1 MPATVIVNML
11 TVVHKDSGG
20 ISMIFPDVCKTPSP
34 AGPIPLPYPNIAKSQ
49 DTDAG
54 SSSVKMDG
62 NPIMLK
68 SSSFMLS
75 AGDEAGS
82 AMGVVSNKI
91 KGKAYPKLYSFDVKV
106 DGENVFRLTDIM
118 LQNGGSPT
126 NTPPGTEVQAPGA
139 SNPAGKGK
147 DPEIPQVTKL
157 AWAKTEGC
165 CGDEIE
171 LDAET
176 KSFAAGATLPI
187 NVVRKAPGEAH
198 SSKQEVAAY
207 FKVPISGDKGK
218 FKWIARRGRFAKE
231 VKLTAEQ
238 LFFKGTRDSNL
249 LTLKTAPDAKEL
261 IGPNNVKTPQFIQS
275 VVNGAK
281 TWVANKNAAGQVVNY
296 GWEVCYQA
304 EIKNGIFT
312 ITRKVNFKL
321 IGDASASNKQ
331 KKRWKNEIE
340 EVWNKQFKIHRKDCK
355 RGDTCDCYSEQGCCA
370 FAIHIV
376 CEWGAGHGKQVEL
389 HEGANKA
396 SGWGTPLWWYSHT
409 WWEEAS
415 GVPATVRA
423 HEFGHQIG
431 MYDEYPAGAC
441 DPLRLYTNVP
451 ASIMSSGR
459 TVYERHFKDFHAW
472 FKTKA
477 GTVLGD
483 TKLLKMR

>member
-1 MPATVIVNML
+1 MPATVIVNSL

-20 ISMIFPDVCKTPSP
+20 MSMIFPDVCKTPSP
-34 AGPIPLPYPNIAKSQ
+34 AGPIPMPYPNVAKSQ

-75 AGDEAGS
+75 TGDEAGS

-106 DGENVFRLTDIM
+106 DGDNVFRLTDIM

-126 NTPPGTEVQAPGA
+126 NTPPGTEVQSPGA
-139 SNPAGKGK
+139 ANPAGPGT
-147 DPEIPQVTKL
+147 DPEVPQVTKL
-157 AWAKTEGC
+157 AWAKQEGC

-176 KSFAAGATLPI
+176 KNFPGGAKLPI
-187 NVVRKAPGEAH
+187 NVVRKAPGDAH
-198 SSKQEVAAY
+198 GTTQEGADH
-207 FKVPISGDKGK
+207 FEIPISGDKGNV
-218 FKWIARRGRFAKE
+218 KWIARRGRFEKE

-238 LFFKGTRDSNL
+238 LFYKGTRDSNQ
-249 LTLKTAPDAKEL
+249 LTLKTAPDAKQL
-261 IGPNNVKTPQFIQS
+261 VGPFQRTTPQYVQQTVAG
-275 VVNGAK
+275 VV
-281 TWVANKNAAGQVVNY
+281 TWVPNIKNGSPVNY
-296 GWEVCYQA
+296 GWQVCY
-304 EIKNGIFT
+304 EPEVKNGIFT
-312 ITRKVNFKL
+312 ITRKIDFQL
-321 IGDASASNKQ
+321 IGGSSASDKK
-331 KKRWKNEIE
+331 KKRWKREIE
-340 EVWNKQFKIHRKDCK
+340 QVWNKQFKIHRTNCK
-355 RGDTCDCYSEQGCCA
+355 RGDTCDCYAEQGCCS
-370 FAIHIV
+370 FAIHIA
-376 CEWGAGHGKQVEL
+376 CEWGGGQGKQVEL
-389 HEGANKA
+389 HAGANQA

-441 DPLRLYTNVP
+441 DPLRLFTNV
-451 ASIMSSGR
+451 SSSVMSSGR
-459 TVYERHFKDFHAW
+459 FVFERHFKEFHDW
-472 FKTKA
+472 FKSQA
-477 GTVLGD
+477 GSVLGD
-483 TKLLKMR
+483 TKLLRM